1 MRASGGWSEHR
12 AWESPT
18 EKEERLPLGILFLLP
33 RFFHLSYVCWA
44 RWAHLPLSSPLLS
57 SPFSL
62 DTVAFAFPR
71 SALKD
76 GSVRVRSRW
85 DQLVDWSR

>member
-33 RFFHLSYVCWA
+33 RFHLSYVCVG
-44 RWAHLPLSSPLLS
+44 HGGPTSLSPLLS

-76 GSVRVRSRW
+76 GSVRPLAL
-85 DQLVDWSR
+85 DGIN

>member
-18 EKEERLPLGILFLLP
+18 EKEKRLPLGILFLLP

-44 RWAHLPLSSPLLS
+44 WWAHLPPLLS
-57 SPFSL
+57 FPFSL
-62 DTVAFAFPR
+62 DTVAFASPP
-71 SALKD
+71 SACPPDVKD
-76 GSVRVRSRW
+76 GSVRSRW

>member
-12 AWESPT
+12 AWESPK
-18 EKEERLPLGILFLLP
+18 EEERLPLGILFLLP
-33 RFFHLSYVCWA
+33 RFHLSYVCWA

-62 DTVAFAFPR
+62 DIVAFAFPPF
-71 SALKD
+71 SAVKD
-76 GSVRVRSRW
+76 GSVVRSRW